1 MKCIYSQTCIIFKGS
16 YILYFIFRLFT
27 LSLFISSLSYL
38 IVILFIL
45 FYVVIQEIPNLT
57 LSRERLLLMRSA
69 ATVALEFDPDEL
81 FYFATPQI
89 IPENTTSTNGFDMSP
104 YTTP

>member
-1 MKCIYSQTCIIFKGS
+1 
-16 YILYFIFRLFT
+16 
-27 LSLFISSLSYL
+27 
-38 IVILFIL
+38 
-45 FYVVIQEIPNLT
+45 
-57 LSRERLLLMRSA
+57 MRSA